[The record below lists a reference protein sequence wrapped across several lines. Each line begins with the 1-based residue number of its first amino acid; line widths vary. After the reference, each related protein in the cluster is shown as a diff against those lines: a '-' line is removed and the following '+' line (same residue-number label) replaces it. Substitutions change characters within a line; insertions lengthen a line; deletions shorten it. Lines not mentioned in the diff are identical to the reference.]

1 MLFAFLSGD
10 NRSTPIRT
18 PPAPAPRPRVEV
30 QEVQISE
37 QAIAM
42 IVAEGQIAETDRVL
56 FMLNQRRQRM
66 LAELRELEERIAENE
81 SYKRRLQQ
89 SVAEASIRATAQA
102 LKPYYEQPRRVR
114 R

>member
-1 MLFAFLSGD
+1 MFAFLSGG

-18 PPAPAPRPRVEV
+18 SPAPTPRPRVEV

-56 FMLNQRRQRM
+56 FMLNQRRRHM
-66 LAELRELEERIAENE
+66 LEELRELEDRIAENE
-81 SYKRRLQQ
+81 AYKRRMQQ
-89 SVAEASIRATAQA
+89 NVAEASIRATAQA